1 MGYFQFFLI
10 LKNPIKIKLR
20 FLIKIK
26 LRFSEGWMHPESTSI
41 LKNPIKIKLRFSES
55 RMNPESTSILKNPIK
70 IKLRF
75 SEGRMRPESTSIL
88 KNPIKIKLNLDLLL
102 REIIKRIWKNKHIE
116 NSKIEKIKYILTR
129 HHEIV
134 NPLKIF

>member
-1 MGYFQFFLI
+1 MGYFQIFLI

-26 LRFSEGWMHPESTSI
+26 LRFSEGWMH
-41 LKNPIKIKLRFSES
+41 
-55 RMNPESTSILKNPIK
+55 PESTSILKNPIK

-102 REIIKRIWKNKHIE
+102 REIIKRTGKTNTQSYTNRK
-116 NSKIEKIKYILTR
+116 EKCINNIFTFSYFNFRIKG
-129 HHEIV
+129 
-134 NPLKIF
+134 